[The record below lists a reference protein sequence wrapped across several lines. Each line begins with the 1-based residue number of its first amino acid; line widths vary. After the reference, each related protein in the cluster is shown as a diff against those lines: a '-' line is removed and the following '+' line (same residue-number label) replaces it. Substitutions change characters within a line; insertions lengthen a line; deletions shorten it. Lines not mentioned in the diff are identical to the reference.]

1 MDNKEI
7 ALEIGLT
14 APASR
19 REKTAWAMY
28 DFANSGYTTVVLT
41 TIFSAYFVAVVAGGE
56 GGFSSGTATL
66 LWSLAVGIANA
77 IVLFSGPII
86 GAIADHRAAKKRFLL
101 FTTIGCTLA
110 TALLALVGTSDVA
123 LGMMLVIISAI
134 MFSSGENLISAFLPE
149 IVPARMMGRMSG
161 YGWSLGYF
169 GGLLTLGFCLLY
181 ITWAQKQGHL
191 EQQIVPV
198 TMLITAVI
206 FALAATP
213 TFIWLRERA
222 TPRPLSTGNSYL
234 SDALHQ
240 IRHTLSE
247 ASRLPDLFRFLTALV
262 VYQSGV
268 ATVVV
273 LSAVYAS
280 EVMGFDTK
288 ELVVLI
294 MVVNLT
300 AAVGALLFGH
310 IQDRLGSI
318 PTLGITLLI
327 WTLAIYIMAIA
338 DERTDV
344 WLAGNLIGLSLG
356 ASQAVGRALMGRLTP
371 MARSAEFFGLWGMA
385 NRLAAI
391 IGPLSYGLISYLSDG
406 NHRLAIL
413 STLLFFIVGL
423 LLLLRV
429 NEKRG
434 RAAVLEQNHADHLM
448 GDA

>member
-1 MDNKEI
+1 
-7 ALEIGLT
+7 
-14 APASR
+14 
-19 REKTAWAMY
+19 MY

-41 TIFSAYFVAVVAGGE
+41 TIFSAYFVAVVAGGLA
-56 GGFSSGTATL
+56 SGKATL
-66 LWSLAVGIANA
+66 LWSLAVGCANA
-77 IVLFSGPII
+77 IVLFSAPIV
-86 GAIADHRAAKKRFLL
+86 GAIADHRAVKKHFLL
-101 FTTIGCTLA
+101 FTTVGCTLA
-110 TALLALVGTSDVA
+110 TAMLALVGPGDVA
-123 LGMMLVIISAI
+123 LGMLLLIISAI

-149 IVPARMMGRMSG
+149 IVSARQMGRMSG
-161 YGWSLGYF
+161 YGWGLGYF
-169 GGLLTLGFCLLY
+169 GGLLTLGICLLY
-181 ITWAQKQGHL
+181 ITWAKQQGQV

-213 TFIWLRERA
+213 TFVWLRERA
-222 TPRPLSTGNSYL
+222 IAKPLTSSRSYF
-234 SDALHQ
+234 SSALNR
-240 IRHTLSE
+240 IKHTLSE
-247 ASRLPDLFRFLTALV
+247 ASRLPDLFRFLLALV
-262 VYQSGV
+262 VFQSGV

-300 AAVGALLFGH
+300 AAVGALLFGYV
-310 IQDRLGSI
+310 QDRLGSV
-318 PTLGITLLI
+318 PTLSIILLI
-327 WTLAIYIMAIA
+327 WSLAIFVMSQAN
-338 DERTDV
+338 ERVDI

-356 ASQAVGRALMGRLTP
+356 ASQSVGRALMGRLAP
-371 MARSAEFFGLWGMA
+371 AARAAEFFGLWGMA

-391 IGPLSYGLISYLSDG
+391 IGPLSYGLISYWSDG

-413 STLLFFIVGL
+413 STLVFFIAGL

-434 RAAVLEQNHADHLM
+434 RAAAALLK
-448 GDA
+448 